1 MELHTFSSLQKDFLP
16 HYEGCMADA
25 DEAVVYFNPEV
36 VKHKK
41 LPELSIKDVENGF
54 GGNVLVLNNT
64 QQIRDFLYSK
74 EWNDCSLLMMSS
86 GNFDGIDFDVLGKAL
101 TEKSLQ

>member
-1 MELHTFSSLQKDFLP
+1 MS
-16 HYEGCMADA
+16 DA

-41 LPELSIKDVENGF
+41 LPDLTVEEVENGF

-74 EWNDCSLLMMSS
+74 DWKNCSLLMMSS
-86 GNFDGIDFDVLGKAL
+86 GNFDGIDFEELGEEL
-101 TEKSLQ
+101 IQGIQ

>member
-16 HYEGCMADA
+16 HYNGCMADA

-41 LPELSIKDVENGF
+41 LPDLSIEEVKNGF

-64 QQIRDFLYSK
+64 QQMRDFLGSNDWK
-74 EWNDCSLLMMSS
+74 DCSLLMMSS
-86 GNFDGIDFDVLGKAL
+86 GNFDGIDFDLLGKQL
-101 TEKSLQ
+101 TDTLS